1 MHVRFLRI
9 LPSFC
14 SGMPEGVVLPVAP
27 QIAKDLGPLL
37 LLTNEDTL
45 SLILETLSAVIEV
58 NGGKWITP
66 ELAESL
72 VLVLLQVWAQNNKGT

>member
-1 MHVRFLRI
+1 M
-9 LPSFC
+9 
-14 SGMPEGVVLPVAP
+14 LPVAP

-58 NGGKWITP
+58 DGGKWITP

-72 VLVLLQVWAQNNKGT
+72 VIVMLQVWAQNNKGT

>member
-1 MHVRFLRI
+1 M
-9 LPSFC
+9 
-14 SGMPEGVVLPVAP
+14 LPVAP

-72 VLVLLQVWAQNNKGT
+72 VIVMLQVWAQNNKGT

>member
-1 MHVRFLRI
+1 
-9 LPSFC
+9 
-14 SGMPEGVVLPVAP
+14 MPEAVVLPVAP

-58 NGGKWITP
+58 DGGKWITP

-72 VLVLLQVWAQNNKGT
+72 VIVMLQVWAQNNKGT